1 MCGMKQKI
9 LIIEDDE
16 ILSKVI
22 KEELEENDFEVIQ
35 AFDGEEGLNAA
46 QSKDKNPD
54 LILLDIMMPKMDGF
68 EVLQSIKAN
77 EDIKN
82 IPVFILTVLG
92 SDEDIK
98 KGIQLGAKDYIVKS
112 QHAVS
117 EIVEKIDKFME
128 TAV

>member
-1 MCGMKQKI
+1 MKQKI

-22 KEELEENDFEVIQ
+22 KEELEESDFEVLQ
-35 AFDGEEGLNAA
+35 AFDGEEGLSTAKLQEKKPN
-46 QSKDKNPD
+46 

-68 EVLQSIKAN
+68 EVLKALKGN
-77 EDIKN
+77 PETKN

-98 KGIQLGAKDYIVKS
+98 KGIQLGARDYIVKS